1 MTSNILISI
10 IIPVHN
16 SSKYLNT
23 CIDSILNNDYKNIEI
38 IIIDDNSNDD
48 SLYIAKSYAK
58 TVAVGPKLI
67 SNNLFLS
74 TLSQTADKISL

>member
-1 MTSNILISI
+1 MSSNILIST

-38 IIIDDNSNDD
+38 IIIDDNSNDLLVLAND
-48 SLYIAKSYAK
+48 KSL
-58 TVAVGPKLI
+58 L
-67 SNNLFLS
+67 
-74 TLSQTADKISL
+74 